1 MAATQTEGKITALY
15 ERLSRDDDIVGDSSS
30 IANQKTYL
38 EAYAAQQGFTNCV
51 HYTDDGYSGVN
62 FDRPGWNRMIDDME
76 AGKIGVVLVK
86 DMSRI
91 GRNYLSTGF
100 YTEEVFRKLGVR
112 FIAVSNG
119 IDSNDPS
126 TNEFAPIMNIMNEW
140 YIRDLSRKQ
149 RTAIRVKGESGKPTS
164 NQAIYGYKKD
174 PDNKYHWLIDEEAA
188 AVVHRIF
195 QLTIEG
201 HGPYEI
207 ARILYDD
214 KVEAPAVYLARQNR
228 GVWKSKEEFRSPY
241 FWAGNVVGQILAKPE
256 YMGDTV
262 NFRSHKASYK
272 DKRAVMNPQD
282 EWLIFEN
289 THEAIIDRETWELA
303 QKLRKTP
310 RRIDHIE
317 EANPFTG
324 LLYCAECGAKLY
336 NHRTRAGSKGK
347 PYPTDFFDCSTYTLA
362 TQRHEKGCCSHT
374 ITTKAVRKMTL
385 DAIRHVSTY
394 AIANQE
400 EFLNKVHAASQLRQ
414 EEAAKQA
421 KRQLNKDRKRI
432 AELDNIIKKLYESYA
447 IGRITDERFDSLM
460 AEYESEQKSL
470 KAAVAAAEQN
480 LAVFAEDSARAD
492 SFLEV
497 AKRYTDYSE
506 LTTQMLNEFIDKI
519 VIHKPE
525 KIDGDRVMEVD
536 FYFRFIGNF
545 ELPPREL
552 TPEEIAEAAR
562 LKKERQR
569 SRKRYQRIKSGEIVP
584 GQKKHY
590 VCKMCGKACESHVR
604 SAMFCSANCRQK
616 FYRKEAREERERIK
630 REKAERKAL
639 EKAAKKEKPLYQYA
653 CECCGKLCTAK
664 LPYARFCGGA
674 CQQKAYYHRM
684 KAERAAK
691 RTAGDALITAEAAS
705 VPTVADERP
714 SAAIIHD
721 QPNTA
726 VEPA

>member
-51 HYTDDGYSGVN
+51 HYTDDGYSGAN
-62 FDRPGWNRMIDDME
+62 FDRPGWNRMMNDME

-100 YTEEVFRKLGVR
+100 YTEEVFRKFGVR

-164 NQAIYGYKKD
+164 NQAVYGYKKA
-174 PDNKYHWLIDEEAA
+174 PENKYHWLIDEEAA
-188 AVVHRIF
+188 AVVRRIF

-201 HGPYEI
+201 HGPYDI
-207 ARILYDD
+207 ARILHDD
-214 KVEAPAVYLARQNR
+214 QVETPAVYLARQNR
-228 GVWKSKEEFRSPY
+228 GVWKSKEEYRSLY
-241 FWAGNVVGQILAKPE
+241 NWSGNVVAQILAKPE

-272 DKRAVMNPQD
+272 DKRAVMNPQE

-289 THEAIIDRETWELA
+289 THESIVDRETWELA

-324 LLYCAECGAKLY
+324 LLYCAECGAKMY
-336 NHRTRAGSKGK
+336 NHRSRSGGK
-347 PYPTDFFDCSTYTLA
+347 KRPYPTDFFDCSTYTLA
-362 TQRHEKGCCSHT
+362 KQRRETECSSHYM
-374 ITTKAVRKMTL
+374 TTRILRQLVL
-385 DAIRHVSTY
+385 DAIRHVSIY
-394 AIANQE
+394 AISNQK

-414 EEAAKQA
+414 EEAAKQT
-421 KRQLNKDRKRI
+421 KHQMNRDRKRI
-432 AELDNIIKKLYESYA
+432 DELDNIIKKLYESYA
-447 IGRITDERFDSLM
+447 IGRITDERFDSLL
-460 AEYESEQKSL
+460 AEYEAEQKHL
-470 KAAVAAAEQN
+470 KEAVAASEQN

-492 SFLEV
+492 NFLEV
-497 AKRYTDYSE
+497 AKRYTDFSE

-519 VIHKPE
+519 IIHKPE
-525 KIDGDRVMEVD
+525 KIDGDRVVEVD
-536 FYFRFIGNF
+536 IYFRFIGNF

-552 TPEEIAEAAR
+552 TPEEIKREAQLHR
-562 LKKERQR
+562 HRVK
-569 SRKRYQRIKSGEIVP
+569 SRERYQKVKAGEHAV
-584 GQKKHY
+584 GQPFLIT
-590 VCKMCGKACESHVR
+590 CKCCGKTFGAKTTA
-604 SAMFCSANCRQK
+604 AMFCGRNCRAKYYRQEAAQK
-616 FYRKEAREERERIK
+616 RSREIACGSCGKTFTTTRSNVKYCCDECRAEGARKR
-630 REKAERKAL
+630 KAEQW
-639 EKAAKKEKPLYQYA
+639 AAKKEN
-653 CECCGKLCTAK
+653 ETA
-664 LPYARFCGGA
+664 
-674 CQQKAYYHRM
+674 
-684 KAERAAK
+684 
-691 RTAGDALITAEAAS
+691 
-705 VPTVADERP
+705 
-714 SAAIIHD
+714 
-721 QPNTA
+721 
-726 VEPA
+726 

>member
-188 AVVHRIF
+188 AVVRRIF

-228 GVWKSKEEFRSPY
+228 GVWKSKEEFRSLY
-241 FWAGNVVGQILAKPE
+241 NWTSHVVGQILAKPE

-289 THEAIIDRETWELA
+289 THEAIVDRETWELA

-324 LLYCAECGAKLY
+324 LLYCAECGAKMY
-336 NHRTRAGSKGK
+336 NHRCRAGSNKRSA
-347 PYPTDFFDCSTYTLA
+347 PTDFFDCSTYTLYK
-362 TQRHEKGCCSHT
+362 QRRETGCCSHS

-400 EFLNKVHAASQLRQ
+400 EFLSKVHAASQLRQ

-447 IGRITDERFDSLM
+447 VGRITDERFDSLM
-460 AEYESEQKSL
+460 AEYETEQKSL
-470 KAAVAAAEQN
+470 KESVAATEQD

-492 SFLEV
+492 RFLEV

-519 VIHKPE
+519 IIHKPE
-525 KIDGDRVMEVD
+525 KIDGDRVVEVD
-536 FYFRFIGNF
+536 IYFRFIGNF
-545 ELPPREL
+545 ELLPREL
-552 TPEEIAEAAR
+552 TPDEIKREEQLHR
-562 LKKERQR
+562 HRVK
-569 SRKRYQRIKSGEIVP
+569 SRERYQKIKAGEHAV
-584 GQKKHY
+584 GQLFQIT
-590 VCKMCGKACESHVR
+590 CKCCGKTFGAKTTA
-604 SAMFCSANCRQK
+604 AMFCGRNCRAK
-616 FYRKEAREERERIK
+616 YYRQEAAKERSREIDCAGCGKTFTTTRVDVKYCCEACRLETKK
-630 REKAERKAL
+630 RDMAER
-639 EKAAKKEKPLYQYA
+639 
-653 CECCGKLCTAK
+653 
-664 LPYARFCGGA
+664 
-674 CQQKAYYHRM
+674 
-684 KAERAAK
+684 RAASK
-691 RTAGDALITAEAAS
+691 EQGTA
-705 VPTVADERP
+705 
-714 SAAIIHD
+714 
-721 QPNTA
+721 
-726 VEPA
+726 